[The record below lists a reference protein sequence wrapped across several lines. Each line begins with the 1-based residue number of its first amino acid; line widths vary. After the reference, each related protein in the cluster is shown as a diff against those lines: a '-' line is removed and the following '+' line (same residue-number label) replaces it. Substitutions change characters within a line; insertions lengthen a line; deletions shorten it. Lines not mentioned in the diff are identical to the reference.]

1 LLDMRYHVISLVA
14 VFLALGIGILLG
26 TTIVERGLVA
36 EQKAQIKSL
45 RKTFDEIKAKNVEL
59 NNELNAYRKYSEE
72 SRPYMV
78 AGLLTGR
85 PFAVLAGKS
94 PDEKALASIY
104 DGIAAAGGA
113 IPVTV
118 VVSGTEAYKDQAVLN
133 NLNTLFGMQGDEQ
146 ALRERVFAEVV
157 NQMQTASNLG
167 ILSTLGQL
175 GVIQMRGVLPGP
187 VSAAI
192 LLGAIEPKALDKA
205 DVPLIGAFTAAGFP
219 LVGTGGS
226 KTPDSVL
233 VTYSKNGISTVDHVD
248 RVPGQIALDMVLGGR
263 PGNYGSGAPAGRAIP
278 EPAGQ

>member
-1 LLDMRYHVISLVA
+1 MLDMRYHVISLVA

-59 NNELNAYRKYSEE
+59 NDELNAYRKYSEE

-78 AGLLTGR
+78 TGLLTGR
-85 PFAVLAGKS
+85 PFAVVAGKN

-104 DGIAAAGGA
+104 DGVAAAGGA
-113 IPVTV
+113 IPVTIV
-118 VVSGTEAYKDQAVLN
+118 MSGTEAYNQTVLA

-146 ALRERVFAEVV
+146 ALRERVFAEIA
-157 NQMQTASNLG
+157 NQMKTASNLG
-167 ILSTLGQL
+167 ILNLLGQL

-192 LLGAIEPKALDKA
+192 LLGAIESKALDKT
-205 DVPLIGAFTAAGFP
+205 DVPLIRAFTTAGFP
-219 LVGTGGS
+219 LMGTGGS
-226 KTPDSVL
+226 QTPDSVL

-248 RVPGQIALDMVLGGR
+248 RVPGQIALDMVLSGR
-263 PGNYGSGAPAGRAIP
+263 PGNYGSGASASRVIP
-278 EPAGQ
+278 EPTGQ